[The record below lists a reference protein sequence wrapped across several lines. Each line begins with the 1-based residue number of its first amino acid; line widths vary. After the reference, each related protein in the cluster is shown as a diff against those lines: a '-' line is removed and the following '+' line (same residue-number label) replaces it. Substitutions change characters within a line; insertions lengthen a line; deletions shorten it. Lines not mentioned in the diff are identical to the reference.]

1 MRNVTISLNDELA
14 RWTRVKAAE
23 ADKSVSAFIAALL
36 VREQEKDDAYER
48 AMRNHFTRET
58 HQLRRD
64 PTERLPARE
73 ETYDGPRFR

>member
-36 VREQEKDDAYER
+36 EREQDKDDAYDAAHEAFR
-48 AMRNHFTRET
+48 QWPAI
-58 HQLRRD
+58 QLR
-64 PTERLPARE
+64 PEAATRLPTRE
-73 ETYDGPRFR
+73 ETYDEPRFR